1 MIGID
6 STFATTLEAYRLFF
20 DALGKSLHI
29 FPTQEFL
36 ESVVT
41 KKVFEEMPIESE
53 DESFI
58 HGASLLQS
66 WSEAQ
71 HGILNDERFHEVR
84 IDATRLF
91 AGAQTMAAPP
101 WESVYFNKERMIFQ
115 KETLQVR
122 AWYLRY
128 GLQITQLNHEPED
141 HIGLELDFVAH
152 LLKCTLEAFE
162 NGNKNQADELLHE
175 TYQFIAKHPL
185 RWIHQWAKKV
195 QETAA
200 TDYFLGI
207 AFLVPAALDDLFN
220 TLDMLLCTKDIAENP
235 A

>member
-1 MIGID
+1 MVGID

-20 DALGKSLHI
+20 DALGKSLYI

-36 ESVVT
+36 QSVVT

-53 DESFI
+53 DESFM
-58 HGASLLQS
+58 HGANLLRS

-71 HGILNDERFHEVR
+71 HGTLSNEHFHEVR

-91 AGAQTMAAPP
+91 AGTQTMAAPP

-122 AWYLRY
+122 EWYLHY
-128 GLQITQLNHEPED
+128 ELQITQLNHEPED

-152 LLKCTLEAFE
+152 LLKCAMEAFE
-162 NGNKNQADELLHE
+162 NGNKNQADEILYE
-175 TYQFIAKHPL
+175 TYQFIAEHPI
-185 RWIHQWAKKV
+185 RWIHQWAQQV
-195 QETAA
+195 QETAT

-207 AFLVPAALDDLFN
+207 ALLVPAALDDLFD
-220 TLDMLLCTKDIAENP
+220 TLNRHLCMKDSAGNP